1 MIDRV
6 PTSAGQGAEKMNHQ
20 HYKDQ
25 LQLMLY
31 DELDAQDR
39 QDLEEHL
46 EGCTECQAELE
57 ELKKF
62 HSVLA
67 QHIPAFA
74 TDELLQEARHEL
86 RGALRTERTK
96 QSIWEK
102 LADRARNLVMPQYK
116 IAFGAVATLAVGVFV
131 GYLVF
136 APSATER
143 EIQQPAS
150 PAAKEASQPLNENPR
165 ITNVRFVSSDPTTG
179 DVEFSFDAVKPVHM
193 KGSVND
199 PDVQKV
205 LAYALLNEQNP
216 GVRLR
221 SVDVIGSEH
230 LKSSSSEVEIKRTL
244 IAALNSDE
252 NPGVRKKALEVLEK
266 LPFDDEIKRVFLSV
280 LEHDNSS
287 GLRIAAINALENAWG
302 EKLPIDPEVLNVF
315 KQKMKSDDNNYIRLR
330 ARAVVEEM
338 KQQ

>member
-1 MIDRV
+1 
-6 PTSAGQGAEKMNHQ
+6 MNHQ

-31 DELDAQDR
+31 DELGAQDR
-39 QDLEEHL
+39 QDLEKHL
-46 EGCTECQAELE
+46 DGCTECQAELE

-67 QHIPAFA
+67 RHTPAFV
-74 TDELLQEARHEL
+74 TDELLQEARHEF
-86 RGALRTERTK
+86 RGALRTERMK
-96 QSIWEK
+96 QSVWEK
-102 LADRARNLVMPQYK
+102 LAERARDLIQPQYK
-116 IAFGAVATLAVGVFV
+116 IALGAVATLAVGVFL

-136 APSATER
+136 APRVTER
-143 EIQQPAS
+143 EAQQLTTPT
-150 PAAKEASQPLNENPR
+150 AKEASQPLKENTR
-165 ITNVRFVSSDPTTG
+165 ITNVRFVNSDPSTG
-179 DVEFSFDAVKPVHM
+179 EVEFSFDAVKPVYM

-230 LKSSSSEVEIKRTL
+230 LTSTSSEVEIKRTL
-244 IAALNSDE
+244 IAALNSDD

-266 LPFDDEIKRVFLSV
+266 LPFDDEVKRAFLSV

-302 EKLPIDPEVLNVF
+302 EKLPVDPELLNVF
-315 KQKMKSDDNNYIRLR
+315 KHKMQSDDNNYIRLR

>member
-1 MIDRV
+1 
-6 PTSAGQGAEKMNHQ
+6 
-20 HYKDQ
+20 
-25 LQLMLY
+25 MLY
-31 DELDAQDR
+31 DELGTQDR

-67 QHIPAFA
+67 RHMPAFA
-74 TDELLQEARHEL
+74 TDELLQEMRHEL
-86 RGALRTERTK
+86 RGALRTERMK
-96 QSIWEK
+96 QSVWEK
-102 LADRARNLVMPQYK
+102 LAEHARNLILPQYK
-116 IAFGAVATLAVGVFV
+116 IALGAVATLAVGVFL

-136 APSATER
+136 APRVTER
-143 EIQQPAS
+143 EAQQLTTPT
-150 PAAKEASQPLNENPR
+150 AKEASQPLKENTR
-165 ITNVRFVSSDPTTG
+165 ITNVRFVSSDPSTG
-179 DVEFSFDAVKPVHM
+179 QVEFSFDAVKPIYM

-221 SVDVIGSEH
+221 SVDAIGSEH

-244 IAALNSDE
+244 IAALNSDD

-266 LPFDDEIKRVFLSV
+266 LPFDDEVKRAFLSV

-302 EKLPIDPEVLNVF
+302 EKLPVDPELLSVF
-315 KQKMKSDDNNYIRLR
+315 KHKMQSDDNNYIRLR